1 MSTLLAKAVSFRLLI
16 KQLSKDEFLALMSKI
31 FDIKHS
37 DLISTSLFNYFIH
50 QKSIKNCNTNDLNNI
65 NLILSEII
73 QSRKPKPKQPKS
85 ESTHIAT
92 IQLDTLPKALIGNIA
107 SYAAQTC
114 YFQFQ
119 KTNRKIF
126 IGCNSPNKLIKLNLL
141 NITNYSSINLQQ
153 FTSIKKLMINL
164 NKFHEFKLPQNGQ
177 YIMNQLEYL
186 RLDGDEL
193 TDFDIEPFI
202 NQNCINIENIK
213 TVSFSDFGKVA
224 IGSIF

>member
-50 QKSIKNCNTNDLNNI
+50 QKTIKNPNTNDLNNI
-65 NLILSEII
+65 NSILSEII
-73 QSRKPKPKQPKS
+73 QSRKPKPQS
-85 ESTHIAT
+85 ESMTTAT
-92 IQLDTLPKALIGNIA
+92 IKLDTLPKALIGNIA

-126 IGCNSPNKLIKLNLL
+126 IGCNSLNKLITLNLL
-141 NITNYSSINLQQ
+141 HVINYSSINLQQ
-153 FTSIKKLMINL
+153 FISVKRFTIHVHKY
-164 NKFHEFKLPQNGQ
+164 HQFKLPQNGQ